1 MSRHAEAVEHVE
13 GASTITFAKVWIVLL
28 VMTGIEIFLAYEQL
42 PTLIMLTILVGL
54 SVIKAAL
61 IIAYF
66 MHLKF
71 EKLSLFLTL
80 FPMLIFCILLML
92 IFLGDATRLTG
103 MRPGA

>member
-1 MSRHAEAVEHVE
+1 MHTENPAEVS

-28 VMTGIEIFLAYEQL
+28 VLTAVEVFLAYEQL
-42 PTLIMLTILVGL
+42 PTLIMLTSFLGL
-54 SVIKAAL
+54 SIVKAAM

-71 EKLSLFLTL
+71 ERFSLFLTL
-80 FPMLIFCILLML
+80 FPMLVFCILLML
-92 IFLGDATRLTG
+92 IFLGDATRIPV

>member
-1 MSRHAEAVEHVE
+1 MSTHAEVIHEH
-13 GASTITFAKVWIVLL
+13 GPSIPTFAKVWVSLL
-28 VMTGIEIFLAYEQL
+28 ALTAIEVFLAYEQV
-42 PTLIMLTILVGL
+42 PTMIMLTALLGL

-61 IIAYF
+61 IIGYF

-71 EKLSLFLTL
+71 ERLSLFLTL

-92 IFLGDATRLTG
+92 IFLGDATRIPH